1 MIPTLLG
8 GLTLLGDIDIWGQ
21 RLEPGDFAVILLLV
35 VLEGLLS
42 IDNALV
48 LGLLAKRLPRHQ
60 RTRALSYGLIGAFVF
75 RVIAICTV
83 GFLLRWTF
91 VKFLGGAYLVYIAVR
106 HIFFES
112 QEVHEGQLQ
121 VDDSGQPQ
129 IVDSETGGE
138 LTPEQQEIEIK
149 ERVPIGSSLVTD
161 DLPDQAGSTSS
172 GNASVNRPAP
182 RAEEPKYAGFWRTVL
197 VIELT
202 DIAFAVDS
210 ILAAMALAGSQ
221 ESKRWLVIVG
231 GFLGVILMRFAAAM
245 FIRLL
250 ERFPKFELAAYLLVI
265 VIGVKLLSDW
275 GLNSDWSLTDSPR
288 IAHAVGAWKDDF
300 VQLESRRVAAA
311 EAYDGWLSSNWPL
324 GHKARD
330 MKIDPNLPAPI
341 HHLLDFHDIRRPEC
355 MLFWLTMLV
364 CFVVGFLPERQQ
376 KGPRRMI
383 PARP

>member
-1 MIPTLLG
+1 MFP
-8 GLTLLGDIDIWGQ
+8 TLLGDIDIWGQ

-112 QEVHEGQLQ
+112 QEVHDGHLL

-129 IVDSETGGE
+129 IVDSETGRE
-138 LTPEQQEIEIK
+138 LSREQQEIEIK
-149 ERVPIGSSLVTD
+149 ERVPIGISLVTD
-161 DLPDQAGSTSS
+161 DPPDVASETSS
-172 GNASVNRPAP
+172 GAVVANAKRSSPL
-182 RAEEPKYAGFWRTVL
+182 AETQKYAGFWRTVL

-231 GFLGVILMRFAAAM
+231 GFLGVVLMRFAAAM

-265 VIGVKLLSDW
+265 VIGIKLLSDW
-275 GLNSDWSLTDSPR
+275 GLNSDWSLQDSPR
-288 IAHAVGAWKDDF
+288 IANAVGAWKDDF

-311 EAYDGWLSSNWPL
+311 EAYDGWLASSWPL
-324 GHKARD
+324 GHTARD
-330 MKIDPNLPAPI
+330 LKIDPNLPAPI

-364 CFVVGFLPERQQ
+364 CFVVGFMPQREPIKRASKEDSFEALS
-376 KGPRRMI
+376 
-383 PARP
+383 